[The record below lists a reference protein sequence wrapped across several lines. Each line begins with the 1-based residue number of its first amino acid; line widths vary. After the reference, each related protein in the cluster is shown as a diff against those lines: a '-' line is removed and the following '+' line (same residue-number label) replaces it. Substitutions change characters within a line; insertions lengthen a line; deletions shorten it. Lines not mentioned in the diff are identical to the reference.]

1 MKSVQ
6 AVLPKMEYTRAE
18 FAALHFAPNE
28 EYVGFVHLFAKSKK
42 NGGQFYKILSIEADQ
57 LSESIDTFKFWN
69 QDYYL
74 SANSFVGFERNL
86 DQLFTLHNIVIDVDC
101 HDKNLSEDARNHL
114 INAFEYFLRNE
125 LFYDKDFILPNTLAK
140 TGRGVQL
147 WWALKPA
154 SKWKSKEYEMVR
166 DSLISKIQNL
176 IESAESLAGLA
187 VDTAASRN
195 AAGVYRVPGTY
206 NSNTREKGVFYL
218 IHSEKLDLIE
228 AAACCIPHTNTMNK
242 VVYMERNGTD
252 SLSVALYR
260 HAKIHE
266 LLAIRRTERQSR
278 DLFVFCLYNIWGRV
292 VSEHEEILKK
302 VFALNNR
309 FEFPL
314 KEREI
319 RTYLST
325 SNKKRYRLSNQ
336 KIIDLLQITSEE
348 QTLIGFYPGGQ
359 GKNSRR
365 ESERQAARNKKAQR
379 NRQIIEL
386 VSKGYSQIEIAQ
398 KIGCSAAT
406 VSRFLAK
413 NQKTKS
419 LRQKVYERAAQ
430 GKKAK
435 DIAKELACS
444 VSVVYTYLTDFKSQ
458 KSGSGEDT
466 TKALREV
473 SASFAMPAFAIPKI
487 AKAPLYKGGYVVPC
501 LLSSCVCLSSKHSP
515 GVETSKRSPSVKT
528 SKRFNY

>member
-6 AVLPKMEYTRAE
+6 AVLPKIKYTRAE
-18 FAALHFAPNE
+18 FAALHFVPNK

-42 NGGQFYKILSIEADQ
+42 NGGQFYKILSIEADR
-57 LSESIDTFKFWN
+57 LSESMDTFKFWN

-74 SANSFVGFERNL
+74 SANSFIGFERNL

-101 HDKNLSEDARNHL
+101 HDKSLSETARNHL
-114 INAFEYFLRNE
+114 INAFEYFLSNE
-125 LFYDKDFILPNTLAK
+125 LFYESDFILPNTLVK

-147 WWALKPA
+147 WWALKPE
-154 SKWKSKEYEMVR
+154 SKWKNKEYEVVR
-166 DSLISKIQNL
+166 DSLILRIQNL
-176 IESAESLAGLA
+176 IESTEALAGLE
-187 VDTAASRN
+187 VDAAASRN

-206 NSNTREKGVFYL
+206 NSKTREKGIFYL
-218 IHSEKLDLIE
+218 IHNEKLDIVE
-228 AAACCIPHTNTMNK
+228 AAASWSRQTNTMNK
-242 VVYMERNGTD
+242 IVYMEQKGTD
-252 SLSVALYR
+252 SLSVALHR

-266 LLAIRRTERQSR
+266 LLAIRGSEKQSR
-278 DLFVFCLYNIWGRV
+278 DLFIFCLYNTWGRIL
-292 VSEHEEILKK
+292 SDHEEILKK
-302 VFALNNR
+302 VFVLNNR

-319 RTYLST
+319 RAYLST

-348 QTLIGFYPGGQ
+348 QTLVGFYPGGQ

-365 ESERQAARNKKAQR
+365 ESDRQAARNKKAHR

-386 VSKGYSQIEIAQ
+386 ASKGYSQIEIAQ

-413 NQKTKS
+413 NKKTKS
-419 LRQKVYERAAQ
+419 LRQKVYEKAAQ

-435 DIAKELACS
+435 DIAKELNCS
-444 VSVVYTYLTDFKSQ
+444 LSVVYTYLTAFKENS
-458 KSGSGEDT
+458 ETT
-466 TKALREV
+466 TKALKKLSV
-473 SASFAMPAFAIPKI
+473 SFAAPTVLFPKI
-487 AKAPLYKGGYVVPC
+487 AKSPLNKGGYIFLRVPC
-501 LLSSCVCLSSKHSP
+501 CSFLFA
-515 GVETSKRSPSVKT
+515 SKRFPGAKASKRFPGAKA
-528 SKRFNY
+528 SKRFNYK